1 MAKIS
6 KFPLQTGENGFSK
19 FNGGNFEGA
28 TREKSLD
35 TILQLAW
42 DNINAYLSL
51 ETACITNEPVEEQYF
66 STLKDLDLI
75 NNKGYPFLNVYSI
88 MKSISK
94 RRQQKLYRV
103 M

>member
-51 ETACITNEPVEEQYF
+51 ETACITNKPVEEQHF

-75 NNKGYPFLNVYSI
+75 NDKGYPFLNVYSI

-94 RRQQKLYRV
+94 RRQQKLYHV